1 MKLPAFFQR
10 FLIEEPVLMVK
21 ALKLLIILVIIW
33 GLSAAFW
40 DMTRFINQSLV
51 SLFEAQDDYT
61 RWKSSALKFW

>member
-10 FLIEEPVLMVK
+10 FLTEKAVLRVK
-21 ALKLLIILVIIW
+21 ALKLFIILVIIW

-51 SLFEAQDDYT
+51 SLFEAQADYT
-61 RWKSSALKFW
+61 RWKSSSLNFW

>member
-1 MKLPAFFQR
+1 
-10 FLIEEPVLMVK
+10 MVK
-21 ALKLLIILVIIW
+21 AFKLLIILVIIW

-40 DMTRFINQSLV
+40 DMTSFINQSLV